1 MIHNRKE
8 KGTPLWR
15 PVPCILSWFP
25 IAYLCTERNSAEV
38 RLLVDAIVIL
48 VLDRL
53 VRRGRHLDVAIEYG
67 IGGELQISRNKSH
80 FIPIVL
86 RFGRSEDLVCCCCC
100 WACYVAGWYY
110 GSVMDSIGNN

>member
-15 PVPCILSWFP
+15 PVPSILSLFP

-86 RFGRSEDLVCCCCC
+86 RFGRSEDLVCCCC